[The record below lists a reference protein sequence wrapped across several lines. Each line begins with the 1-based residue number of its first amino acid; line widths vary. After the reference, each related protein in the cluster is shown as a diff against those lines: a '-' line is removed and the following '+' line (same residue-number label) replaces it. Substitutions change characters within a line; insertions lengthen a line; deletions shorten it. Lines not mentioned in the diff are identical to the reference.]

1 MALALYDRV
10 QQTGTANTTVSF
22 TLSGSV
28 TGYQSFSVIGN
39 GNTTYYGATD
49 TSGNWE
55 VGIGTY
61 ATGGT
66 LTRTTIL
73 ASSNSGSAVTFVG
86 TVSVFVTYPSERSVN
101 LDANGVATIGSTLSY
116 SDTGII
122 GSFAST
128 VAGYNQVIVQNKS
141 TATNASS
148 NFNVSNDAATSTTG
162 YAELGINSSAF
173 TGTGSFNI
181 AGASY
186 LASASTDL
194 AIGTYG
200 AYNVHFVTNSNTTDA
215 MTIFNSGGVS
225 LGGQPDPGIG
235 TLYANNVYLG
245 FNAITAAAGIT
256 VLTNASSG
264 YQNVVGTTTQTI
276 QLPVATTLYKGLAF
290 TVANASTGNVTIKD
304 SASTTIDTIVT
315 GGTSILVLTNNGT
328 SAGTW
333 VAYSYLPASY
343 DFSTSTANFGGAT
356 LTNGLWNGTTI
367 GTGYG
372 GTGLTTFT
380 AANNA
385 IYSTS
390 SSALTAGT
398 LPVAAGGTGAT
409 TLTGYVYGNGTSAMT
424 ASTTIPTSALTGN
437 FVSTFSAGTTG
448 LTPSTATTGAVTL
461 AGTLGVAN
469 GGTGLTSTPT
479 NGQIDI
485 GNGTGFTR
493 TTLTGTAS
501 QVTVTNSA
509 GGITLSLPSPI
520 NVNTSG
526 SAGSVANA
534 LTINNSGTGA
544 ASGTTFDGS
553 VARTISYN
561 TIGAA
566 PSTGSTSITNL
577 GTVTT
582 GTWNANVIAT
592 TYGGTG
598 VGGTLTGLVYGN
610 GASAMSNATAAQVVA
625 VIGSTAVAN
634 ATYATSSGS
643 AGSVTNAV
651 TFNNAGAGAASGT
664 TYNGSGAVT
673 VSYNTIGAQAAG
685 TYVTSVTGTS
695 PVSSSGGT
703 TPAISLAA
711 GYGDTQN
718 PYASKTANYFLA
730 APNGSAGAPTFRAVV
745 AADIPTLNQN
755 TTGTAGNVTGTVA
768 ISNGG
773 TGQTTAAAAFNAL
786 SPITTTGDLIIG
798 TGTNTSSRLGIG
810 TTSYVL
816 TSNGTTATWAAPA
829 GSTTLTTTSF
839 TATSGQ
845 TSFSVTYTPALLQG
859 VYRNGIKLDP
869 ADYTS
874 TSGTAIVLATGAITG
889 DNIQVQYFTSL
900 ATSTAVNS
908 ISFGSTGLTPSTA
921 TAGNVTVA
929 GTLAVGN
936 GGTGQTTAN
945 AAFNALAPSQ
955 TSNSGKYLTTDGTNT
970 SWATVSAG
978 ATITGT
984 TTSGTYYVVGTT
996 STSGTLST
1004 ASISNT
1010 NAVSYNASTG
1020 ALTAVSMV
1028 SSSDERL
1035 KTNWAYLDTD
1045 FVSRLA
1051 DVKAGTFERISSGN
1065 REVGVTAQS
1074 LKNVLPEAIIES
1086 EEGLLGVNYGGAALV
1101 AAIELAKEVKELRA
1115 EIKALKAELNK

>member
-28 TGYQSFSVIGN
+28 TGYQSFSVVGN

-73 ASSNSGSAVTFVG
+73 ASSNSGSAVTFSG
-86 TVSVFVTYPSERSVN
+86 TVTVFVTYPSERSVN
-101 LDANGVATIGSTLSY
+101 LDDNGVATIGTTLSY

-128 VAGYNQVIVQNKS
+128 VAGYNQVVIQNKS
-141 TATNASS
+141 SAANASS
-148 NFNVSNDAATSTTG
+148 NLNVSNDASTSTSG

-194 AIGTYG
+194 TIGTYG

-245 FNAITAAAGIT
+245 FNSITAAAGTT
-256 VLTNASSG
+256 VLTNASAG

-304 SASTTIDTIVT
+304 SASTTLDTIVT
-315 GGTSILVLTNNGT
+315 GGTAILVLTNNGT

-367 GTGYG
+367 ATGYG

-385 IYSTS
+385 LYSTS

-398 LPVAAGGTGAT
+398 LPVAAGGTGNT
-409 TLTGYVYGNGTSAMT
+409 TNTLNGVVYGNGTSALGVT
-424 ASTTIPTSALTGN
+424 A
-437 FVSTFSAGTTG
+437 AGTTG
-448 LTPSTATTGAVTL
+448 QVLIATTSGAPSWGSVPTTAAVTSFQTSLSGLTPSSATTGVVTL
-461 AGTLGVAN
+461 AGTLGVAS
-469 GGTGLTSTPT
+469 GGTGA
-479 NGQIDI
+479 
-485 GNGTGFTR
+485 
-493 TTLTGTAS
+493 TTLTGYVKGS
-501 QVTVTNSA
+501 
-509 GGITLSLPSPI
+509 G
-520 NVNTSG
+520 TS
-526 SAGSVANA
+526 A
-534 LTINNSGTGA
+534 LTA
-544 ASGTTFDGS
+544 AS
-553 VARTISYN
+553 TI
-561 TIGAA
+561 
-566 PSTGSTSITNL
+566 PTSDL
-577 GTVTT
+577 T
-582 GTWNANVIAT
+582 GTL
-592 TYGGTG
+592 G
-598 VGGTLTGLVYGN
+598 
-610 GASAMSNATAAQVVA
+610 
-625 VIGSTAVAN
+625 IG
-634 ATYATSSGS
+634 
-643 AGSVTNAV
+643 
-651 TFNNAGAGAASGT
+651 
-664 TYNGSGAVT
+664 
-673 VSYNTIGAQAAG
+673 
-685 TYVTSVTGTS
+685 
-695 PVSSSGGT
+695 
-703 TPAISLAA
+703 
-711 GYGDTQN
+711 
-718 PYASKTANYFLA
+718 
-730 APNGSAGAPTFRAVV
+730 
-745 AADIPTLNQN
+745 
-755 TTGTAGNVTGTVA
+755 
-768 ISNGG
+768 NGG
-773 TGQTTAAAAFNAL
+773 TGQTTAAAAYNAL
-786 SPITTTGDLIIG
+786 TPLTTTGDLVYEASASTAARLPIG
-798 TGTNTSSRLGIG
+798 TSGQ
-810 TTSYVL
+810 VL
-816 TSNGTTATWAAPA
+816 TVAGGIPSWQAAG
-829 GSTTLTTTSF
+829 GSTTLTTTDF

-845 TSFSVTYTPALLQG
+845 TSFTVTYTPALLQG
-859 VYRNGIKLDP
+859 VYRNGIKLGQ
-869 ADYTS
+869 ADYTA

-889 DNIQVQYFTSL
+889 DLIQVQYFSSL
-900 ATSTAVNS
+900 ATTTAVNS

-921 TAGNVTVA
+921 TAGAVTVA
-929 GTLAVGN
+929 GTLAVAN
-936 GGTGQTTAN
+936 GGTGVTTSTGSGNVVLSTSPTLVTPLLGTPTSGTLTNCTGYTTAN
-945 AAFNALAPSQ
+945 LSGTITNAQLANSSVTVTAGTGMSGGGAVALGSSVTLTNAGV
-955 TSNSGKYLTTDGTNT
+955 TSAVAGTGISVSGATGAVTITNSGVTSIVAGTGISVSGAT
-970 SWATVSAG
+970 GAVTVSSTASG

-984 TTSGTYYVVGTT
+984 TTSATYYVVGTT
-996 STSGTLST
+996 LTSGTLST

-1010 NAVSYNASTG
+1010 NAVSYNANTG

-1035 KTNWAYLDTD
+1035 KTNWAGLDTD

-1051 DVKAGTFERISSGN
+1051 NVKHGTFERISSGN

-1074 LKNVLPEAIIES
+1074 LKDVLPEAVIES
-1086 EEGLLGVNYGGAALV
+1086 NEGLLGVNYGGAALV